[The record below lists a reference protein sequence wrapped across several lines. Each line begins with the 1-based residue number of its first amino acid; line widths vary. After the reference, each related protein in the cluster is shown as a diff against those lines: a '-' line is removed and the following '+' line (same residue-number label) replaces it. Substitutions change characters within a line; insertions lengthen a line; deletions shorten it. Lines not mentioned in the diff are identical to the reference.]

1 MSLLVTLGTEGTTNW
16 VRLPDGQKFNLGPVS
31 ILSFVTKLALGGN
44 RSARSIL
51 DGFLAGKEV
60 LLRVDEDRMWELLAP
75 RRTRWASD
83 SFMTVDHRRRGT
95 DMTIDK
101 DLGVLEAH
109 VQKLH
114 QAAEAK
120 VPPHK
125 MAEGVSI
132 LVKLAKSIGNFDDA
146 LEGSEALTVE
156 AIKTAAA
163 AKDFSGL
170 PGFAPLKGLS
180 PEKQLEIIQRVIKK
194 NQSELKKLK
203 EELGVKSAY
212 DTHKANTT
220 LATQILDQ
228 MEDVNGRIDELVTAG
243 KKFNATKAKADAH
256 AVTSKIAGI
265 VNEVDLTVPWVAE
278 DLKKLAAQ
286 AGHLHGLF
294 FPKK

>member
-31 ILSFVTKLALGGN
+31 VLSFVTKLALGGN

-83 SFMTVDHRRRGT
+83 SFMAEDQRKRGT
-95 DMTIDK
+95 NIMTIDK

-109 VQKLH
+109 IEKLH
-114 QAAEAK
+114 KAASAK
-120 VPPHK
+120 VAPSK

-132 LVKLAKSIGNFDDA
+132 LVKLAKSVQSTDLAYYG
-146 LEGSEALTVE
+146 LGEAE
-156 AIKTAAA
+156 PPK
-163 AKDFSGL
+163 
-170 PGFAPLKGLS
+170 
-180 PEKQLEIIQRVIKK
+180 PEPEVATT
-194 NQSELKKLK
+194 KL
-203 EELGVKSAY
+203 AY
-212 DTHKANTT
+212 ETHKANST

-228 MEDVNGRIDELVTAG
+228 MEAVNGRIDELVTAG
-243 KKFNATKAKADAH
+243 KKFNATRAKADAH
-256 AVTSKIAGI
+256 SVTSKVAGI
-265 VNEVDLTVPWVAE
+265 VNEVDMTVPWVAE
-278 DLKKLAAQ
+278 DLQKLAAQ